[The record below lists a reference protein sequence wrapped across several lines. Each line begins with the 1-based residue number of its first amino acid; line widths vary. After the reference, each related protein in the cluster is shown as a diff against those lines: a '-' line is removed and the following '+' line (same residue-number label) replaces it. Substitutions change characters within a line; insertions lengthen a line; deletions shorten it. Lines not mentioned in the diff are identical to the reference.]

1 MANLNPRTIAVVTGT
16 RAEYGLLAPVMHAID
31 AHPKLQLQ
39 CVAAGMHLITGTH
52 RDIAFPVAAKVRM
65 QKPAP
70 GNQGIRVGRYHDAA
84 AAGRGISVFAEA
96 FAQLDPEV
104 VLVLGD
110 RIEAFAAASAAS
122 IAGYRVAHLHG
133 GDRAEGVADE
143 AMRHA
148 ISKLAHLHFPA
159 TAQSKKRLV
168 RMGESPAHIFNH
180 GSPAVDGLAEI
191 KPASGKPEVIVMQH
205 PVGDDDDTE
214 RRRMRDTLLA
224 TSRFPRLVLA
234 PNHDPGRDG
243 IMQAIEDAE
252 VGVVDHLPRPEF
264 VARLKNAKLIVG
276 NSSAG
281 LIEAAVCKTPTV
293 NIGNRQ
299 AGRESPN
306 SVVSCPHG
314 KRPLVGAINRAL
326 QLDPKTFRHP
336 YGRGDTG
343 LRIAETLATIA
354 LNRVPIHKRNT
365 Y

>member
-1 MANLNPRTIAVVTGT
+1 MANPRTIAVVTGT

-31 AHPKLQLQ
+31 QHPRLTLR

-65 QKPAP
+65 QKPD
-70 GNQGIRVGRYHDAA
+70 RVGRHHDAVA
-84 AAGRGISVFAEA
+84 TGRGVSVFAEA
-96 FAQLDPEV
+96 FAQLDPDL
-104 VLVLGD
+104 VLILGD

-122 IAGYRVAHLHG
+122 IAGFRVAHIHG

-159 TAQSKKRLV
+159 TAQSQKRLI
-168 RMGESPAHIFNH
+168 RMGESPEHVFNH
-180 GSPAVDGLAEI
+180 GSPAVDGLIDINPSQSA
-191 KPASGKPEVIVMQH
+191 PQVIVMQH
-205 PVGDDDDTE
+205 PVGDDDETE
-214 RRRMRDTLLA
+214 RKRMRDTLLA
-224 TSRFPRLVLA
+224 TARFPRLVLA

-243 IMQAIEDAE
+243 ILQAIRDVA
-252 VGVVDHLPRPEF
+252 VDPVDHLPRPAF

-293 NIGNRQ
+293 NLGPRQ
-299 AGRESPN
+299 AGRECPN
-306 SVVSCPHG
+306 SVVSCAYG
-314 KRPLVGAINRAL
+314 KRAVAAAINRAL
-326 QLDPKTFRHP
+326 QLDQKTFRHP

-343 LRIAETLATIA
+343 PRIAETLATIA
-354 LNRVPIHKRNT
+354 FDQLSIHKRNT